1 MTLSPRPLF
10 TTEITEGTEKGAELE
25 PQMNADE
32 RR

>member
-1 MTLSPRPLF
+1 VAWRAAAVMGEACLV
-10 TTEITEGTEKGAELE
+10 GAEGKSIL

>member
-1 MTLSPRPLF
+1 MNTDEHRW
-10 TTEITEGTEKGAELE
+10 EKIGMGVEEKME